1 MKSVRQ
7 TLVALGA
14 ASLLFSIPP
23 AFAKCPVSDGA
34 TVKINAP
41 IGNLQV
47 DTNGRDAV
55 EVEVNSKDIEV
66 REICAKDRA
75 EYTAV
80 APGQIRSS
88 IDWKIV
94 VPRNVNL
101 DLVTNGGSIRLVG
114 DSDGWATLR
123 TSGGSVTVGNIKGR
137 TAIITQGGFIKAGNI
152 GESAELRSSS
162 AGSIEVANIGGN
174 ADLHTAGGSITTGVV
189 NGKVKADSAGGGI
202 YIKGA
207 RDEVVVTA
215 ESNIFIGDALRIN
228 AKSVGGNI
236 TNPKNRGPFKGET
249 DSGDIRLESAGGWVE
264 ASTGFGSIYVKL
276 NPVSITDDLH
286 ITLQSGV
293 GDISIY
299 IPERLKGVIEATIE
313 RPALTARRIFSDF
326 PMIGGEPVSQA
337 LANNPRARGIVS
349 PPRGNGFTSQESQ
362 RAVLNGGGA
371 NAIKLHT
378 SLGKIEI
385 FKIKL

>member
-14 ASLLFSIPP
+14 ASVLFSVPP

-66 REICAKDRA
+66 KETCAKDRA

-80 APGQIRSS
+80 MPGQIRSS

-101 DLVTNGGSIRLVG
+101 DLVTNGGSIRMG

-162 AGSIEVANIGGN
+162 AGSIEVANVGGN
-174 ADLHTAGGSITTGVV
+174 ADLHTSGGSITTGVV
-189 NGKVKADSAGGGI
+189 NGKVKADSAGGTI

-236 TNPKNRGPFKGET
+236 TNPKVRGPAKAVT
-249 DSGDIRLESAGGWVE
+249 DSGDIRLDSAGGWVE

-276 NPVSITDDLH
+276 NPVNLDDDLH
-286 ITLQSGV
+286 VTLQSGV
-293 GDISIY
+293 GDVSIY

-313 RPALTARRIFSDF
+313 RPAVTARRIISDF
-326 PMIGGEPVSQA
+326 PMNGVEQVSS
-337 LANNPRARGIVS
+337 LASSPRARGIVA
-349 PPRGNGFTSQESQ
+349 PRGNAFTNQESQ
-362 RAVLNGGGA
+362 RAILNGGGG
-371 NAIKLHT
+371 NPIKLHT

>member
-7 TLVALGA
+7 TLVAFAA
-14 ASLLFSIPP
+14 ASLLFSIP
-23 AFAKCPVSDGA
+23 AFAKCPVSEGA
-34 TVKINAP
+34 TVKVSAP

-47 DTNGRDAV
+47 ETNGRDAV
-55 EVEVNSKDIEV
+55 EVEVNSKDIDV
-66 REICAKDRA
+66 REICGKDRV

-101 DLVTNGGSIRLVG
+101 DLVTNGGSIRMG

-189 NGKVKADSAGGGI
+189 NGKVKADSAGGTI

-207 RDEVVVTA
+207 RDEVIVTA
-215 ESNIFIGDALRIN
+215 DSNIFIGDALRIN

-236 TNPKNRGPFKGET
+236 TNPKVRGPAKAVT

-276 NPVSITDDLH
+276 NPVNLGDDLH
-286 ITLQSGV
+286 VTLQSGV
-293 GDISIY
+293 GDVSIY

-313 RPALTARRIFSDF
+313 RPAVNGARRIISDF
-326 PMIGGEPVSQA
+326 PMNGFDPPVAQTLTSGG
-337 LANNPRARGIVS
+337 NRGRGIVA
-349 PPRGNGFTSQESQ
+349 PRGNAFMGPDSQ
-362 RAVLNGGGA
+362 RALINGGG